1 MFMKEKKNRKKTQEE
16 RRDLSLSPC
25 FIFYHPPLVFVS
37 SSGLFAAN
45 TRLKHTVIIYTTT
58 PKSASSQRG
67 RRSRSEEQRRE
78 RERERKRERERE
90 KEREKRERG
99 NLSSLSLFVNPKSN
113 PLTFCALDGSLTA
126 ANPGVPFK

>member
-1 MFMKEKKNRKKTQEE
+1 MMKEKKINRKKTHKEE
-16 RRDLSLSPC
+16 RRDLSLSLLAS
-25 FIFYHPPLVFVS
+25 FFT
-37 SSGLFAAN
+37 
-45 TRLKHTVIIYTTT
+45 TRLSRLFSELFGFVCSKHSIKVYISYHLHDD
-58 PKSASSQRG
+58 
-67 RRSRSEEQRRE
+67 RE
-78 RERERKRERERE
+78 RERERERENN

>member
-1 MFMKEKKNRKKTQEE
+1 MIFVMMFDERKKNKNRKKTQEE

-78 RERERKRERERE
+78 RERE